1 MVWLNYQVQ
10 TESKASKI
18 EMQASELQRQK
29 LKRTTTM
36 MTTVA
41 VPSVPDDRTLSGG
54 DDEISVEGPD
64 GDTRTV
70 ESDREE
76 LEDTIEGNMEE
87 HGKMFKYYLPIFPHI
102 TQSPEYDR
110 GKRYDMS
117 ESFKTVTCVSVTRTE
132 LRAVNREM
140 VMLDCGTTEKEECM
154 ETLSDR
160 FGEDVE
166 PTTEV
171 SLHIFAKMRHVVKM
185 AMGGEFVDD
194 WSLSD
199 KDRVFKAIYGESYTQ
214 RFREKDTG
222 EKDLKH
228 IDEIEEW

>member
-1 MVWLNYQVQ
+1 MDMGDDGESSSTSNTTSNSQSDESGS
-10 TESKASKI
+10 ESK
-18 EMQASELQRQK
+18 L
-29 LKRTTTM
+29 LKYDNW
-36 MTTVA
+36 VK
-41 VPSVPDDRTLSGG
+41 G
-54 DDEISVEGPD
+54 DDGKPERRGPY
-64 GDTRTV
+64 GY
-70 ESDREE
+70 SDREE

-117 ESFKTVTCVSVTRTE
+117 ESFKTVTCVSATRTE

-222 EKDLKH
+222 QKDLKH

>member
-1 MVWLNYQVQ
+1 MDIGDDNESSSSPN
-10 TESKASKI
+10 TTDSNNSSTSGSESKLLRHDNWVKG
-18 EMQASELQRQK
+18 EDGKPQR
-29 LKRTTTM
+29 R
-36 MTTVA
+36 
-41 VPSVPDDRTLSGG
+41 
-54 DDEISVEGPD
+54 GPY
-64 GDTRTV
+64 GYG
-70 ESDREE
+70 DREE
-76 LEDTIEGNMEE
+76 LEDTIEGDMEE
-87 HGKMFKYYLPIFPHI
+87 HGDMFKYYLPIFPHI
-102 TQSPEYDR
+102 TQSPEYER
-110 GKRYDMS
+110 GKRYNMS

-140 VMLDCGTTEKEECM
+140 VMLDCGSTEKKQCM

-185 AMGGEFVDD
+185 AMSGEFVDD
-194 WSLSD
+194 WNLTC
-199 KDRVFKAIYGESYTQ
+199 KDRVMKAVYGESWTQ